1 MTTKVRHKARGTLYE
16 VVGDAEAQIS
26 VGVMSNRAPNLGRKS
41 RPLYE
46 GDQLTVYRCLE
57 TNKLWIRFPD
67 EMLDGRFEVV
77 GT

>member
-16 VVGDAEAQIS
+16 VLGDAEAQIS
-26 VGVMSNRAPNLGRKS
+26 VEVLPNQSPNLGRRS

-57 TNKLWIRFPD
+57 TGKLWIRFPD
-67 EMLDGRFEVV
+67 EMYDGRFEPV
-77 GT
+77 GM